1 MPEEKESK
9 AESYTIKIVPDKG
22 DTTHSITL
30 SAGMLRYGLAMLAV
44 CALLFVGAF
53 SYGVYSTMTARAD
66 ASEIEEL
73 REVNSI
79 QQEQLLQLSKKAYSL
94 QQQMEELTQMEQE
107 LRRQTGAPAADDNA
121 SGDSADAQNAQNG
134 QGGPYPASILGRP
147 EERIGMDGVRAIERG
162 NVNIPALSQML
173 LQTKVH
179 ESEQELFGS
188 VGGPAIAPDVQNVR
202 MALDDLEKR
211 VAARRASLEN
221 LKQTM
226 REQNKL
232 LAPGAS
238 LAGGITGPAV
248 TTPSIWPTNGI
259 VSSPYGL
266 RWGGSDFHPGID
278 IANDMGTPIVA
289 TADGTVVAAGWNSG
303 GYGNMVDIDHG
314 NGILTRYG
322 HAMQVVVVAGQYVR
336 RGQVI
341 AYMGST
347 GYSTGP
353 HCHYEVR
360 INGSPVNPV
369 GYL

>member
-1 MPEEKESK
+1 
-9 AESYTIKIVPDKG
+9 
-22 DTTHSITL
+22 
-30 SAGMLRYGLAMLAV
+30 
-44 CALLFVGAF
+44 
-53 SYGVYSTMTARAD
+53 
-66 ASEIEEL
+66 
-73 REVNSI
+73 
-79 QQEQLLQLSKKAYSL
+79 
-94 QQQMEELTQMEQE
+94 MEELTQMEQE
-107 LRRQTGAPAADDNA
+107 LRRQTGAPAADDTTGGNT
-121 SGDSADAQNAQNG
+121 SVDAAQDG
-134 QGGPYPASILGRP
+134 QGGPYPAGVLGPKRDV
-147 EERIGMDGVRAIERG
+147 IGMDGVRAIHLG
-162 NVNIPALSQML
+162 NVNVKTRL
-173 LQTKVH
+173 
-179 ESEQELFGS
+179 S
-188 VGGPAIAPDVQNVR
+188 VGGPVVAPDVQNVR
-202 MALDDLEKR
+202 ATLDDLEQRLAKR
-211 VAARRASLEN
+211 KASLEA

-226 REQNKL
+226 RENNKL

-238 LAGGITGPAV
+238 LAGGFGPAV
-248 TTPSIWPTNGI
+248 TTPSIWPTHGV

-289 TADGTVVAAGWNSG
+289 TADGTVTTAGWNSG

-314 NGILTRYG
+314 NGIMTRYG
-322 HAMQVVVVAGQYVR
+322 HAMQVVVVPGQHVR